1 MVNVTYIM
9 AIQDLPDTLMAMD
22 SYYIRYH
29 AYTVEPTSFPL
40 LSLLKI
46 AIIHIVDYSPTVRKP
61 VLYPT
66 STQKNLE
73 FSTRVGT
80 IAHR

>member
-1 MVNVTYIM
+1 MYCQVFVVYH
-9 AIQDLPDTLMAMD
+9 IQGDPFREA
-22 SYYIRYH
+22 
-29 AYTVEPTSFPL
+29 L
-40 LSLLKI
+40 L
-46 AIIHIVDYSPTVRKP
+46 Y
-61 VLYPT
+61 T

>member
-1 MVNVTYIM
+1 M
-9 AIQDLPDTLMAMD
+9 
-22 SYYIRYH
+22 
-29 AYTVEPTSFPL
+29 
-40 LSLLKI
+40 LSLGEGVTVSTIKI
-46 AIIHIVDYSPTVRKP
+46 YICVRNEKWLLHI
-61 VLYPT
+61 PT